1 MGMSHGYAHEYIHGY
16 IRGYTH
22 GYSHGYTYGCTHG
35 HTHRYIHQYTHE
47 CPLWAARPRPLGML
61 CSSAPVCAWQCPLW
75 LHGRICSNDD
85 FWQSLVRLFEL
96 GILLGS
102 RKRLLALEL
111 SQDGYGLKIG
121 SYI

>member
-1 MGMSHGYAHEYIHGY
+1 MGMPMGISMGISVGIPMGIAMGIPMGVPMG
-16 IRGYTH
+16 IPIGI
-22 GYSHGYTYGCTHG
+22 S
-35 HTHRYIHQYTHE
+35 ISI
-47 CPLWAARPRPLGML
+47 PMSVL
-61 CSSAPVCAWQCPLW
+61 CGPPGLVLSACSVAVLLYVPGSVLW

-111 SQDGYGLKIG
+111 SQDSYGLKIG